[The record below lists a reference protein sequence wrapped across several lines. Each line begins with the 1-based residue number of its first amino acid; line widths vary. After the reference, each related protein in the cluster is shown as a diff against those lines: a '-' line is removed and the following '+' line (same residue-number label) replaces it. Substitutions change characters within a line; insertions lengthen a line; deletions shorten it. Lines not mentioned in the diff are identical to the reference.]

1 MTGVM
6 RSRSARRV
14 SGVDRFLTVIR
25 VVMASLIIIG
35 ILAFVAQ
42 QIDPNNP
49 FARWRNPG
57 ARGLTGD
64 QFKGL
69 LISGLSQGSMYGLIA
84 LGYSMVYGVLG
95 FINFAHGEVF
105 MVGAMS
111 GFITSDKLHAAG
123 WWESN
128 FLLSLTVVTLI
139 AIVTSTFTA
148 VVTERIAYRPL
159 RNSPRLIPL
168 ITSIGVSFFIQNA
181 VMGLLGPATKSY
193 PKLPEWLTTMRSVY
207 LGRVFIWIAG
217 ILVVGGLLW
226 YLWRG
231 RPREKDPTADAGE
244 SPIAEKVSQVAAT
257 LGISVPAL
265 RRLVSVWIALLLL
278 GFLVPEKIL
287 IFAITGTK
295 IMVVSV
301 AAASM
306 AGLWYL
312 VERTKTGRA
321 MRAVA
326 EDKEIAALMGIN
338 VNRIIVV
345 TFAVGGTMA
354 GIGGILWGLL
364 FRSVHHMTGFLPGI
378 KAFTAA
384 VVGGIGNMGGAM
396 AGGVALG
403 SAESIAP
410 MVLMEP
416 LGIPGV
422 SQLKD
427 AVAFTVLVLVL
438 LFRPAGLFGERLS
451 QEDRA

>member
-1 MTGVM
+1 MTGVA
-6 RSRSARRV
+6 RNRSARRV
-14 SGVDRFLTVIR
+14 TSVDRFLTVIR

-35 ILAFVAQ
+35 ILAFIAQ

-193 PKLPEWLTTMRSVY
+193 PKLPEWLTKQRSI
-207 LGRVFIWIAG
+207 LTFEIA
-217 ILVVGGLLW
+217 
-226 YLWRG
+226 
-231 RPREKDPTADAGE
+231 
-244 SPIAEKVSQVAAT
+244 
-257 LGISVPAL
+257 
-265 RRLVSVWIALLLL
+265 
-278 GFLVPEKIL
+278 
-287 IFAITGTK
+287 GTK

-301 AAASM
+301 AAVSM

-345 TFAVGGTMA
+345 TFAIGGTMA

-403 SAESIAP
+403 SAESVAP